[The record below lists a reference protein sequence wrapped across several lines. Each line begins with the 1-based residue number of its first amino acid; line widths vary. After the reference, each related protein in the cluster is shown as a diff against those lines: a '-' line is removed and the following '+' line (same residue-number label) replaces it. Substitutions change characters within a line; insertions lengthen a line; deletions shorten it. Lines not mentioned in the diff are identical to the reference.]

1 MSKTTEQ
8 IPKKS
13 LSESATVNACK
24 LCSPLGASL
33 VFKGLKGCVPLIHGS
48 QGCAT
53 YIRRYLI
60 SHYREPIDIAS
71 TNFVEET
78 TIFGGAENFY
88 LGLDNIIS
96 QYSPEVIGICTTC
109 LSETIGDDINMFLN
123 EYKKSREGV
132 KLPEF
137 VSASTPSY
145 QGTHMEGFHVAVK
158 AVVTNLVE
166 DSTPNEYINIF
177 PGFVSPADLRY
188 IKDIMDDFGLPY
200 IMVPDYSLSLDNPT
214 WGEYK
219 RIPEGG
225 TSIELIRKAG
235 GARAS
240 LEFGSVLGE
249 SSNNTAAAYLEAEFG
264 VKRYALS
271 TPTGVNATDAFFKVL
286 EELSGEGTPEKHL
299 LDRGRLIDSYVDGHK
314 YLFGKKAVVYGEEDF
329 VAGLMALLEEIGIE
343 TILCASGGESEGFF
357 KVIDGIAKG
366 SSNPENSELIIRNGM
381 DFDEIDQ
388 LSETLDPDIFIGHS
402 KGYYIARKL
411 NKPIVRCGF
420 PIHDRIGAQRVLHLG
435 YQGSQQLFD
444 NICNALMQAK
454 QDNSPIGYKY
464 I

>member
-1 MSKTTEQ
+1 MNKTVENTHN
-8 IPKKS
+8 K
-13 LSESATVNACK
+13 SESHTVNACK

-33 VFKGLKGCVPLIHGS
+33 VFKGLASCVPLIHGS

-60 SHYREPIDIAS
+60 SHFREPMDIAS

-88 LGLDNIIS
+88 TGLDNIIS
-96 QYSPEVIGICTTC
+96 QYNPEIIGICTTC
-109 LSETIGDDINMFLN
+109 LSETIGDNVNMFIN
-123 EYKKSREGV
+123 EYKKRRQDME
-132 KLPEF
+132 LPEF
-137 VSASTPSY
+137 ISASTPSY
-145 QGTHMEGFHVAVK
+145 QGTHMEGFHTAVK
-158 AVVTNLVE
+158 AVITNLITDVE
-166 DSTPNEYINIF
+166 PNEYINIF

-188 IKDIMDDFGLPY
+188 IKEIMNDFGLPY

-225 TSIELIRKAG
+225 TSIDLIRKAG

-240 LEFGSVLGE
+240 LEFGSVFGE
-249 SSNNTAAAYLEAEFG
+249 SSSKTAATYLEAEFG
-264 VKRYALS
+264 VKRYSLGS
-271 TPTGVNATDAFFKVL
+271 PIGINETDKLFSLL
-286 EELSGEGTPEKHL
+286 EELSGIKTPEKHL
-299 LDRGRLIDSYVDGHK
+299 MDRGRLVDSYVDGHK
-314 YLFGKKAVVYGEEDF
+314 YLFGKKALVYGEEDF
-329 VAGLMALLEEIGIE
+329 VAGLLSLMEEIGIE
-343 TILCASGGESEGFF
+343 TVLCASGCESRSFK
-357 KVIDGIAKG
+357 KVIKEIL
-366 SSNPENSELIIRNGM
+366 ENSENPKNCEIEIRNGM
-381 DFDEIDQ
+381 DFDEIDK
-388 LSETLDPDIFIGHS
+388 LAPELDPDIFIGHS

-420 PIHDRIGAQRVLHLG
+420 PIHDRIGSQRVLHLG
-435 YQGSQQLFD
+435 YRGAQQLFD
-444 NICNALMQAK
+444 NVCNALMQAK